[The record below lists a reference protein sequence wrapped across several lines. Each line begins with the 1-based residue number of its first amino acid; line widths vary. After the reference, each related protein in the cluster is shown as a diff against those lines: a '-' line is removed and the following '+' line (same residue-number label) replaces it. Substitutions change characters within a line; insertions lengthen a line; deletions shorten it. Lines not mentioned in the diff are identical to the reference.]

1 MNGSLSLAS
10 SLSSSPL
17 ALRSLKLAFE
27 SESNVLLSGATGTG
41 KTSLAREIHDKSR
54 RRNKPFVVINLAT
67 LHEGTL
73 EAELFGRERGAYTGA
88 DFKRVGK
95 LELAQGGTVFLDEIG
110 ELPLRLQARLL
121 EFLQSRVIS
130 PMGCNREVKLDVRII
145 AATHQQLEKKVREG
159 TFREDLFH
167 RLRVVEIRLPSLS
180 AFSEDFGEIL
190 HSTLSKISAELG
202 KSVLR
207 IHPQVADRLEAY
219 SWPGNFRELRN
230 LLEYAVQVCE
240 DGEIC
245 PDDLPEWF
253 MNASLPGAGGTVG
266 AVGGAGAALL
276 GVVEFQLGSDFYA
289 CMTAVEREYLR
300 RALSQFGGRLNLTA
314 RKIGMNKTTLIRRV
328 KELGIHPG
336 NPAQAF
342 A

>member
-1 MNGSLSLAS
+1 MNGSLNH
-10 SLSSSPL
+10 SSSQSSGNPFSGPS
-17 ALRSLKLAFE
+17 AHRSLKLAFE
-27 SESNVLLSGATGTG
+27 SESTVLLSGATGTG

-240 DGEIC
+240 EGEIR

-253 MNASLPGAGGTVG
+253 MNASLPGA
-266 AVGGAGAALL
+266 GGAGAALL

-289 CMTAVEREYLR
+289 CMTSVEREYLR

-336 NPAQAF
+336 NPAEAF